1 MHHISLLHEKHTWS
15 TCTYHFVQRFK
26 KDLWQKSIH
35 YEAKGKKAPLLED
48 EAQKVALQGNALAPL
63 GGQRNVSV
71 TTTALVV
78 RMNCLS
84 YVYDALP
91 SIQRAMEERYGICWP
106 VVCVVVHVEVSGQ
119 YNNTVLQLFALFN
132 TTTTITTPFPP
143 LYSFPL

>member
-1 MHHISLLHEKHTWS
+1 MHERVRLH
-15 TCTYHFVQRFK
+15 TCNKQPWYMQCRFK

-63 GGQRNVSV
+63 AGQRNVSV

-91 SIQRAMEERYGICWP
+91 SIQRAMEERCGHVWCCEGNK
-106 VVCVVVHVEVSGQ
+106 CVF
-119 YNNTVLQLFALFN
+119 T
-132 TTTTITTPFPP
+132 
-143 LYSFPL
+143 

>member
-1 MHHISLLHEKHTWS
+1 MDTCFDHTLGSQHVRIGVQSTS
-15 TCTYHFVQRFK
+15 TCDRFK

-63 GGQRNVSV
+63 GGQRNVNV

-91 SIQRAMEERYGICWP
+91 SIQRAMEER
-106 VVCVVVHVEVSGQ
+106 CVEHSVSQ
-119 YNNTVLQLFALFN
+119 RVLCALHSVN
-132 TTTTITTPFPP
+132 CTAR
-143 LYSFPL
+143 LY